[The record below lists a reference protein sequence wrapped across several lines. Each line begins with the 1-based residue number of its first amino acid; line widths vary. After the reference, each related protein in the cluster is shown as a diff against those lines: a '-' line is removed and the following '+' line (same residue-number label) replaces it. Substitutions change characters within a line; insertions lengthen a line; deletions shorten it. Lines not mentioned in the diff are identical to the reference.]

1 MTGTRLCRV
10 LRLPGLT
17 DYDAAW
23 RYQRVL
29 LEHAHALQ
37 KRGGDDAGDA
47 LLLLEHPRILT
58 LGRGA
63 TLANIR
69 ARDEDDQARRPRL
82 VRVERGGEVTW
93 HGPGQLVAYPILN
106 LSRPPHR
113 RDLHWYTHG
122 LEECVV
128 RALRTGYGVA
138 SHRSPVNTGVWVGT
152 NKIAAIGVSAS
163 RWFTF
168 HGVCVNVN
176 PCMDDYGLI
185 VPCGI
190 AEPGHGVCSLHQ
202 LLQDSQSPRA
212 AAATEVSV
220 EAFLPHFARAFEEVF
235 QASLQPAVA
244 AGEVA
249 SKFKAEAGAG
259 IGTDTNATSYLEAL
273 LDVHPE
279 IRAQSLTLP
288 L

>member
-1 MTGTRLCRV
+1 MAGTTRRACRV
-10 LRLPGLT
+10 LHLPGLT
-17 DYDAAW
+17 EYDSAW

-29 LEHAHALQ
+29 LEHAHARQ
-37 KRGGDDAGDA
+37 KSGGDDAGDA
-47 LLLLEHPRILT
+47 LLLLQHPRILT

-69 ARDEDDQARRPRL
+69 SHSTNKHDQSHAPRPSSLPPRM

-106 LSRPPHR
+106 LSKAPHR

-128 RALRTGYGVA
+128 RALQTGYGVA

-152 NKIAAIGVSAS
+152 SKIAAIGVSAS
-163 RWFTF
+163 RWFTY

-176 PCMDDYGLI
+176 PIMDDYDLI

-202 LLQDSQSPRA
+202 LLHGPHASRVA
-212 AAATEVSV
+212 NVSV
-220 EAFLPHFARAFEEVF
+220 EAFLPHFVRAFEEVF
-235 QASLQPAVA
+235 QASLQPAA
-244 AGEVA
+244 AA
-249 SKFKAEAGAG
+249 AGAG
-259 IGTDTNATSYLEAL
+259 TATDADAASYLEAL
-273 LDVHPE
+273 LDAHPE
-279 IRAQSLTLP
+279 IRAQSPVLP